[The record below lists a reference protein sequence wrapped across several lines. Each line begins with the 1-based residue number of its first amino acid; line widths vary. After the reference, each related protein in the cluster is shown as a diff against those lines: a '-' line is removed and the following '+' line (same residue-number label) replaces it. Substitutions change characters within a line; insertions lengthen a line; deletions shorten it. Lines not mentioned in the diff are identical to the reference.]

1 MREFYMYHTSWIWS
15 KLLFSLDDSLP
26 IMDLVL
32 HFCGFWDVER
42 EMKACTV
49 NPWWRERGRNECS
62 LSFRHP
68 NILEVIPMFGL
79 VHKGKGAMG
88 PHEIFLSFFF
98 SFFFS
103 LSLFFCV
110 WVFINKDI
118 FVCAFGFKFVHW
130 KGLGLQYGYC
140 FVWHTWC
147 TFF

>member
-1 MREFYMYHTSWIWS
+1 MYHTSWIWS
-15 KLLFSLDDSLP
+15 KLLFSLDDLLP
-26 IMDLVL
+26 MTDLVL

-88 PHEIFLSFFF
+88 PHEIFLFFF
-98 SFFFS
+98 FFFFS
-103 LSLFFCV
+103 LSLSLSS
-110 WVFINKDI
+110 
-118 FVCAFGFKFVHW
+118 FVCGCLLTRIYLFALLVLSLYIGKDWVYNMGIVLFDTHDV
-130 KGLGLQYGYC
+130 L
-140 FVWHTWC
+140 
-147 TFF
+147 FF